1 MRRLGETSQ
10 RSGVDQGRL
19 YERGKTREKKIV
31 YKRRDM

>member
-10 RSGVDQGRL
+10 RSGVDEGRL
-19 YERGKTREKKIV
+19 YERGKTREKRTM